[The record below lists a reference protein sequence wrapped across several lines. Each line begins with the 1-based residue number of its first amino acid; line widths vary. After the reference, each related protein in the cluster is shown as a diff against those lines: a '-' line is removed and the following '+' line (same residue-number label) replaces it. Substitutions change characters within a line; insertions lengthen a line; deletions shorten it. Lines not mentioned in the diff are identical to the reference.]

1 MEVDEIEPILKK
13 SSDGEDMA
21 SAIDIVEFELDG
33 ERYALDIQLA
43 REIVEMIPITP
54 IPRAPAYISGVINLR
69 GEITNIMN
77 LNTLLG
83 LPEKEIRDN
92 QKIIV
97 LVPEAAGGSN
107 VGIIVDDVSSVI
119 QVSESDVDKIGAGF
133 SSEFASFVKGI
144 IKMKADEAEDTK
156 KNLIIWLDMEKVIK
170 DLVEK

>member
-1 MEVDEIEPILKK
+1 
-13 SSDGEDMA
+13 MA
-21 SAIDIVEFELDG
+21 STVDVVEFVLGG

-83 LPEKEIRDN
+83 LPNQEVRDN

-97 LVPEAAGGSN
+97 LVPEAASGSN
-107 VGIIVDDVSSVI
+107 VGIIVDEVTSVL
-119 QVSESDVDKIGAGF
+119 QVAETDIEHLGEGL
-133 SSEFASFVKGI
+133 SSEVSSFVKGI
-144 IKMKADEAEDTK
+144 IKMKGDESDK
-156 KNLIIWLDMEKVIK
+156 KSTGLIIWIDMQKVLEDVASK
-170 DLVEK
+170 

>member
-1 MEVDEIEPILKK
+1 
-13 SSDGEDMA
+13 MA
-21 SAIDIVEFELDG
+21 STVDVVEFVLGG

-83 LPEKEIRDN
+83 LPNQEVRDN

-97 LVPEAAGGSN
+97 LVPEAASGSN
-107 VGIIVDDVSSVI
+107 VGIIVDEVTSVL
-119 QVSESDVDKIGAGF
+119 QVAETDIEHLGEGL
-133 SSEFASFVKGI
+133 SSEVSSFVKGI
-144 IKMKADEAEDTK
+144 IKMKGDESDK
-156 KNLIIWLDMEKVIK
+156 KSTGLIIWIDMQKVLEDVVSK
-170 DLVEK
+170 

>member
-1 MEVDEIEPILKK
+1 MAATVDV
-13 SSDGEDMA
+13 
-21 SAIDIVEFELDG
+21 VEFELGG

-54 IPRAPAYISGVINLR
+54 IPRAPPYISGVINLR

-83 LPEKEIRDN
+83 LPNQEVRDN

-107 VGIIVDDVSSVI
+107 VGIIVDDVSSVLQI
-119 QVSESDVDKIGAGF
+119 TESDIEHMGEGF
-133 SSEFASFVKGI
+133 ASEFSSFVKGI
-144 IKMKADEAEDTK
+144 IKIKSDEAGK
-156 KNLIIWLDMEKVIK
+156 KNKSLIIWIDMQKVLK
-170 DLVEK
+170 DLANQ

>member
-1 MEVDEIEPILKK
+1 
-13 SSDGEDMA
+13 MA
-21 SAIDIVEFELDG
+21 STVDVVEFVLGG

-83 LPEKEIRDN
+83 LPNQEVRDN

-97 LVPEAAGGSN
+97 LVPEAASGSN
-107 VGIIVDDVSSVI
+107 VGIIVDEVTSVL
-119 QVSESDVDKIGAGF
+119 QVAETDIEHLGEGL
-133 SSEFASFVKGI
+133 SSEVASFVKGI
-144 IKMKADEAEDTK
+144 IKMKGNESDK
-156 KNLIIWLDMEKVIK
+156 KSTGLIIWIDMQKVLEDVVAK
-170 DLVEK
+170 

>member
-1 MEVDEIEPILKK
+1 MTTTVDV
-13 SSDGEDMA
+13 
-21 SAIDIVEFELDG
+21 VELELGG

-54 IPRAPAYISGVINLR
+54 IPRAPPYISGVINLR

-83 LPEKEIRDN
+83 LPNQQVRDN

-107 VGIIVDDVSSVI
+107 VGIIVDDVSSVLQI
-119 QVSESDVDKIGAGF
+119 TESDIEHMGEGF
-133 SSEFASFVKGI
+133 ASEFSSFVKGI
-144 IKMKADEAEDTK
+144 IKIKSDAAEK
-156 KNLIIWLDMEKVIK
+156 KNKSLIIWIDMQKVLK
-170 DLVEK
+170 DLANQ

>member
-1 MEVDEIEPILKK
+1 
-13 SSDGEDMA
+13 MA
-21 SAIDIVEFELDG
+21 STVDVVEFELGG

-54 IPRAPAYISGVINLR
+54 IPRAPPYISGVINLR

-83 LPEKEIRDN
+83 LPNQEIRDN

-107 VGIIVDDVSSVI
+107 VGIIVDDVSSVT
-119 QVSESDVDKIGAGF
+119 QVSDSDVEHIGEGF
-133 SSEFASFVKGI
+133 ASEFSSFVKGI
-144 IKMKADEAEDTK
+144 IKVKGETSEKSEK
-156 KNLIIWLDMEKVIK
+156 KNKGLIIWIDMQKVLR
-170 DLVEK
+170 DLASQ

>member
-1 MEVDEIEPILKK
+1 MATTVDV
-13 SSDGEDMA
+13 
-21 SAIDIVEFELDG
+21 VEFELGG

-54 IPRAPAYISGVINLR
+54 IPRAPPYISGVINLR

-83 LPEKEIRDN
+83 LPNQEVRDN

-107 VGIIVDDVSSVI
+107 VGIIVDDVSSVL
-119 QVSESDVDKIGAGF
+119 QVTDTDIEHMGEGF
-133 SSEFASFVKGI
+133 ASEFSSFVKGI
-144 IKMKADEAEDTK
+144 IKIKSDDAEK
-156 KNLIIWLDMEKVIK
+156 KNKSLIIWIDMLKVLK
-170 DLVEK
+170 DLAGK

>member
-1 MEVDEIEPILKK
+1 
-13 SSDGEDMA
+13 MA
-21 SAIDIVEFELDG
+21 STIDIVEFELG
-33 ERYALDIQLA
+33 SERYALDIQLA

-54 IPRAPAYISGVINLR
+54 IPRAPPYISGVINLR

-83 LPEKEIRDN
+83 LPDQKIRDN

-97 LVPEAAGGSN
+97 LVPEAVGGSN

-119 QVSESDVDKIGAGF
+119 QVTDSDVDKIGEGF
-133 SSEFASFVKGI
+133 STEFSSFVKGI
-144 IKMKADEAEDTK
+144 IKMKSEEEGNTK

-170 DLVEK
+170 DIVEK

>member
-1 MEVDEIEPILKK
+1 MTTTVDV
-13 SSDGEDMA
+13 
-21 SAIDIVEFELDG
+21 VEFELGG

-54 IPRAPAYISGVINLR
+54 IPRAPPYISGVINLR

-83 LPEKEIRDN
+83 LPNQEVRDN

-107 VGIIVDDVSSVI
+107 VGIIVDDVSSVL
-119 QVSESDVDKIGAGF
+119 QVTDTDIEHMGEGF
-133 SSEFASFVKGI
+133 ASEFSSFVKGI
-144 IKMKADEAEDTK
+144 IKIKSDDAEK
-156 KNLIIWLDMEKVIK
+156 KNKSLIIWIDMLKVLK
-170 DLVEK
+170 DLANQ

>member
-1 MEVDEIEPILKK
+1 
-13 SSDGEDMA
+13 MA
-21 SAIDIVEFELDG
+21 STIDIVEFELGG

-83 LPEKEIRDN
+83 LPDQEVRTN

-97 LVPEAAGGSN
+97 LVPEATGGSN

-119 QVSESDVDKIGAGF
+119 QVTDADVDKVGEGF
-133 SSEFASFVKGI
+133 GSDSSAFVKGI
-144 IKMKADEAEDTK
+144 IKMKTEDGATDTK
-156 KNLIIWLDMEKVIK
+156 KNLIIWIDMEKVIK

>member
-1 MEVDEIEPILKK
+1 MTATVDV
-13 SSDGEDMA
+13 
-21 SAIDIVEFELDG
+21 VEFELGG

-54 IPRAPAYISGVINLR
+54 IPRAPPYISGVINLR

-83 LPEKEIRDN
+83 LPNQEVRDN

-107 VGIIVDDVSSVI
+107 VGIIVDDVSSVLQI
-119 QVSESDVDKIGAGF
+119 TESDIEHMGEGF
-133 SSEFASFVKGI
+133 ASEFSSFVKGI
-144 IKMKADEAEDTK
+144 IKIRSDDAEK
-156 KNLIIWLDMEKVIK
+156 KNKSLIIWIDMLKVLK
-170 DLVEK
+170 DLANQ

>member
-1 MEVDEIEPILKK
+1 
-13 SSDGEDMA
+13 MA
-21 SAIDIVEFELDG
+21 TTIDIVEFELGG

-54 IPRAPAYISGVINLR
+54 IPRAPPYISGVINLR

-77 LNTLLG
+77 LNTLLD
-83 LPEKEIRDN
+83 LPDQKIRSN

-119 QVSESDVDKIGAGF
+119 QVAESDVDKIGEGF
-133 SSEFASFVKGI
+133 GSEFSSFVKGI
-144 IKMKADEAEDTK
+144 IKMKSEDQTDTK
-156 KNLIIWLDMEKVIK
+156 KNLIIWIDMEKVIK